1 MAIRKRMR
9 TGTRTRTRTMIRII
23 VTIVFSCLVLSCL
36 VLSCHALPCLAPR
49 VGVLHACFCFQQLQ
63 SYSWGWVAD
72 VVIGGRASLCVFSF
86 PGPPV
91 PVFCFCFPRWRCSRK
106 SKTARVSPAFHIV
119 VAFVVAVAVA
129 AAAVVAVAGVASM
142 CARRPRMTFLL
153 RVSMG
158 TTTSWTWD
166 VVESNTKRKQKHKP
180 QDQ

>member
-1 MAIRKRMR
+1 M
-9 TGTRTRTRTMIRII
+9 
-23 VTIVFSCLVLSCL
+23 
-36 VLSCHALPCLAPR
+36 
-49 VGVLHACFCFQQLQ
+49 
-63 SYSWGWVAD
+63 
-72 VVIGGRASLCVFSF
+72 
-86 PGPPV
+86 
-91 PVFCFCFPRWRCSRK
+91 
-106 SKTARVSPAFHIV
+106 SPAFHIA